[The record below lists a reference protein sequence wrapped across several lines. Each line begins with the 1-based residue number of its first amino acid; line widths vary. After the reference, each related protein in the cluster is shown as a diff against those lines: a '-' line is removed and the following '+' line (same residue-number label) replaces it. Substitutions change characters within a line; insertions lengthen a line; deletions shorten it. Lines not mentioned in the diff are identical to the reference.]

1 MKLMKFLL
9 LLSVT
14 ILSHFLATAQ
24 NFKILSQLPVNENAY
39 ISALKI
45 KRDEYG
51 IGLLTNKGAMTK
63 EQTINSVPNGLAILG
78 DDVILIGA
86 SEKNY
91 KTTGYN
97 ATLFNKKSLA
107 VLKEKSLY
115 SKEGSNRIS
124 STLLKDPDN
133 NFCYVLFRE
142 TKFDE
147 GFKFMGPS
155 MFDTKYL
162 ESSSIKLASLNNNLE
177 PKNIIIKTEA
187 LDSYFA
193 GACADDKRNIYI
205 CSFTKTAMLMEKF
218 DSTGKLIGKLS
229 SPFSVWKNPDFNFL
243 MKNDRDD
250 QGCITITSS
259 CLNENKQKAHH
270 VIRFDFT
277 NNRILATGEIIL
289 NKDYLKALKNTNAA
303 AKGSHFAFPEGMV
316 PIQILEDA
324 GRVIVVKEIMDERE
338 GSKGDA
344 TTYYRDGSIIT
355 IYNKKTFTVDRD
367 IVIDKGFATFVE
379 PSEGIYTRLL
389 DNYLWII
396 TCENSGLTSFK
407 TYVSKVN
414 LTTGEVVKTEI
425 KKEDIGKGTVTFP
438 KQTAWF
444 KKEFVV
450 PFLKVVSPF
459 SMSFETEFKV
469 IPY

>member
-1 MKLMKFLL
+1 M
-9 LLSVT
+9 LSQ
-14 ILSHFLATAQ
+14 FPAAAQ
-24 NFKILSQLPVNENAY
+24 DFKILSQLPVNENTNIAT
-39 ISALKI
+39 LKV
-45 KRDEYG
+45 KRGEYE
-51 IGLLTNKGAMTK
+51 IGMLTNKAGMTK
-63 EQTINSVPNGLAILG
+63 EQAITSAPSGLALLG

-86 SEKNY
+86 TEKNY

-107 VLKEKSLY
+107 VLKEQSLY
-115 SKEGSNRIS
+115 SKEGSNRLS
-124 STLLKDPDN
+124 STLLKDANN

-155 MFDTKYL
+155 MFDTRYL
-162 ESSSIKLASLNNNLE
+162 ESSSIKLISLNNKLE
-177 PKNIIIKTEA
+177 PKNITIKTEA
-187 LDSYFA
+187 SDAYFA

-205 CSFTKTAMLMEKF
+205 CSFTKTAMVMEKF
-218 DSTGKLIGKLS
+218 DSSGKPTGKLS
-229 SPFSVWKNPDFNFL
+229 SPFSVWKNPDFHFL

-250 QGCITITSS
+250 QSCISITSC

-277 NNRILATGEIIL
+277 NNRILTPGEIIL
-289 NKDYLKALKNTNAA
+289 NKDYLKSLKNSNAA

-324 GRVIVVKEIMDERE
+324 GRIIVVKEIMDERI

-379 PSEGIYTRLL
+379 PSEGIYSRLL

-407 TYVSKVN
+407 TYVSKAN

-425 KKEDIGKGTVTFP
+425 EKEDIGKGAVTFP

-450 PFLKVVSPF
+450 PFVKVTSPF
-459 SMSFETEFKV
+459 SMSFETEFK
-469 IPY
+469 IMPY